1 MIEMP
6 VRLSPKLLAFLERLE
21 QGPAPRPK
29 GTIVGPAARRAGF
42 TEDEVAFGAERMSV
56 REARARLGDRWFL
69 SSKFTGNE
77 LLTEEGRDVLA
88 QHRSAG

>member
-6 VRLSPKLLAFLERLE
+6 VRLSPKLLEFLERLE

-42 TEDEVAFGAERMSV
+42 TEDEVSFHGETMTV
-56 REARARLGDRWFL
+56 REAKSRLGDRWFL
-69 SSKFTGNE
+69 STKFTGRE
-77 LLTEEGRDVLA
+77 MITEEGRSVLA

>member
-1 MIEMP
+1 MDMP

-21 QGPAPRPK
+21 VAPAPRPK

-42 TEDEVAFGAERMSV
+42 TEDEVFYDGRRLPVSEVKRV
-56 REARARLGDRWFL
+56 LGREWFL
-69 SSKFTGNE
+69 SAKYTGNE
-77 LLTEEGRDVLA
+77 LLTAEGRSVLA